1 MGRGRAEEDLRVDSR
16 LVAEPG
22 VKPITGGRG
31 EVGEATARLA
41 TIAPTLPRMGPITR
55 LLEDERVLGWLL
67 LLPTIVLL
75 ALFIAYPF
83 VKGVWIALTSATVGV
98 PGVFVGLANFVK
110 IWNDSIFQQA
120 AYNTFA
126 YTAIATV
133 GKLGLGM
140 WLALL
145 LNRHFKGKRLVRA
158 SMLLPFIIPT
168 VLSTFAWKWMFDPTF
183 SVLNWMLYH
192 PGRAVNALAKASTAV
207 LTVALIAWVVITLA
221 RRFTGQRGARL
232 STPLL
237 LGSLLGLSVLLSG
250 LSLDG
255 FRLIQ
260 TRIGWLTDPTL
271 ALLSVVI
278 VNVWRGMPFYAITL
292 LAGLQ
297 TVSPELHEAAAIDG
311 ANTWQRFWRITWP
324 LLLPVTMVVTLFSV
338 IQTFADFQLVY
349 VLTGGGPANATH
361 LFATYA
367 YQIGINTGLLGE
379 GAAASLA
386 MFPLLFIIVVIQLWY
401 IRRVE
406 GA

>member
-1 MGRGRAEEDLRVDSR
+1 MAVREPHVTP
-16 LVAEPG
+16 VA
-22 VKPITGGRG
+22 GGSVQAG
-31 EVGEATARLA
+31 EVAVAALPRA
-41 TIAPTLPRMGPITR
+41 APRMGAMAR
-55 LLEDERVLGWLL
+55 LLEDERVLGVLL

-83 VKGVWIALTSATVGV
+83 VKGVWLSMTSATVGN
-98 PGVFVGLANFVK
+98 PGVFVAFKNFVK

-120 AYNTFA
+120 AYNTFV
-126 YTAIATV
+126 YTGIATA
-133 GKLGLGM
+133 GKLVLGM

-145 LNRHFKGKRLVRA
+145 LNRHFRGKRLVRA

-183 SVLNWMLYH
+183 SVLNWSLYH
-192 PGRAVNALAKASTAV
+192 
-207 LTVALIAWVVITLA
+207 
-221 RRFTGQRGARL
+221 
-232 STPLL
+232 
-237 LGSLLGLSVLLSG
+237 LGV
-250 LSLDG
+250 
-255 FRLIQ
+255 IQ

-271 ALLSVVI
+271 ALGSVII

-311 ANTWQRFWRITWP
+311 ANAWQRFWRITWP

-367 YQIGINTGLLGE
+367 YQLGIATGLLGE

-386 MFPLLFIIVVIQLWY
+386 MFPILFVIVVIQLWY